1 MAIFLETW
9 GGVGAKVRIVS
20 LMKGAAVAHRRFR
33 ENGRLGNLTVPAGA
47 GGELPLRRVLAQ
59 KHPERPR
66 VSADDCLGDDAL
78 RCTKSSAAPFSVAGV
93 ARKFPPAFARCA
105 KSSRPRCRRSCA
117 TSRAS
122 GAATSL
128 SRRPSTPSSP
138 RPATRK
144 VSPPLRAPSRS
155 RTVSLRV
162 FAQHHHRP
170 PARRVPQRHASG
182 VSFSRPALRLAR
194 LSDYRG
200 GHALIFY
207 RDADRGEAPNVL
219 LALTIPSDAGSE
231 LARARGSARKRVADK
246 SHCSVL

>member
-20 LMKGAAVAHRRFR
+20 LVKGAAVAHRRFR

-59 KHPERPR
+59 KHPERLR

-128 SRRPSTPSSP
+128 SRRPSTPP
-138 RPATRK
+138 RPGPRRGRF
-144 VSPPLRAPSRS
+144 PRRS
-155 RTVSLRV
+155 
-162 FAQHHHRP
+162 AH
-170 PARRVPQRHASG
+170 
-182 VSFSRPALRLAR
+182 RLAR
-194 LSDYRG
+194 ALSRSAYSPNTTTDLPPDACRSDTPAVFHFRG
-200 GHALIFY
+200 RL
-207 RDADRGEAPNVL
+207 
-219 LALTIPSDAGSE
+219 
-231 LARARGSARKRVADK
+231 SASPD
-246 SHCSVL
+246 